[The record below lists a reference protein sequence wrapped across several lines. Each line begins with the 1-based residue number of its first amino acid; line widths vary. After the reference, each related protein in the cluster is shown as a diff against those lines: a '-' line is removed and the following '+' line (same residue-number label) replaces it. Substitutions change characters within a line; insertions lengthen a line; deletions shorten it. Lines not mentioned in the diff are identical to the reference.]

1 MRGTDRWEEVG
12 AHGHAVATVLS
23 GAVLDRITG
32 GRYKACRH
40 RVVMASPQLGAA
52 TNATSTAHAA
62 GTATG
67 TASVPPPAPA
77 SAPAS
82 APVSAS
88 AGIGI
93 DALRHAGAFGGRHRI
108 AATFFFRP
116 APSAKL
122 TPPPCLAQTR
132 LRPDGK
138 S

>member
-1 MRGTDRWEEVG
+1 MAGALGLEYMRGTDRWEEVG
-12 AHGHAVATVLS
+12 AHGHAVVTVLG

-40 RVVMASPQLGAA
+40 RVVMVPPPLGATA
-52 TNATSTAHAA
+52 DAADAADTS
-62 GTATG
+62 G
-67 TASVPPPAPA
+67 TASA
-77 SAPAS
+77 
-82 APVSAS
+82 SAS
-88 AGIGI
+88 ADI
-93 DALRHAGAFGGRHRI
+93 DAGAFGGRHRI

-138 S
+138 

>member
-1 MRGTDRWEEVG
+1 MAGALGLEYMRGTDRWEEVG
-12 AHGHAVATVLS
+12 AHGHAVVTVLG

-40 RVVMASPQLGAA
+40 RVVMVPPPLGAA
-52 TNATSTAHAA
+52 ADTADTADTS
-62 GTATG
+62 GTAPG
-67 TASVPPPAPA
+67 PA
-77 SAPAS
+77 SADAD
-82 APVSAS
+82 
-88 AGIGI
+88 I
-93 DALRHAGAFGGRHRI
+93 DAGAFGGRHRI

-138 S
+138 

>member
-1 MRGTDRWEEVG
+1 MAGALGLEYMRGTDRWEEVG
-12 AHGHAVATVLS
+12 AHGHAVVTVLG

-40 RVVMASPQLGAA
+40 RVVMVPPPLGAA
-52 TNATSTAHAA
+52 ADTAD
-62 GTATG
+62 TADT
-67 TASVPPPAPA
+67 
-77 SAPAS
+77 
-82 APVSAS
+82 SAS
-88 AGIGI
+88 ASASADI
-93 DALRHAGAFGGRHRI
+93 DTGAFGGRHRI

-138 S
+138 

>member
-1 MRGTDRWEEVG
+1 MAGALGLEYMRGTDRWEEVG
-12 AHGHAVATVLS
+12 AHGHAVVTVLG

-40 RVVMASPQLGAA
+40 RVVMVPPPLGAA
-52 TNATSTAHAA
+52 ADTADTS
-62 GTATG
+62 G
-67 TASVPPPAPA
+67 TASGTA
-77 SAPAS
+77 SADAD
-82 APVSAS
+82 
-88 AGIGI
+88 I
-93 DALRHAGAFGGRHRI
+93 DAGAFGGRHRI

-138 S
+138 

>member
-1 MRGTDRWEEVG
+1 MAGALGLEYMRGTDRWEEVG
-12 AHGHAVATVLS
+12 AHGHAVVTVLG

-40 RVVMASPQLGAA
+40 RVVMVPPPLGAA
-52 TNATSTAHAA
+52 ADTADTADTSASASA
-62 GTATG
+62 SASASG
-67 TASVPPPAPA
+67 TASA
-77 SAPAS
+77 
-82 APVSAS
+82 SAS
-88 AGIGI
+88 ADI
-93 DALRHAGAFGGRHRI
+93 DTGAFGGRHRI

-138 S
+138 